1 MQAVIY
7 LIIVLTAAIFL
18 VLQAPHDPQDDEPL
32 YVKEYYDEQ
41 KRSNR
46 PDDGGSHRGAPEDN
60 RRAVTGNK

>member
-46 PDDGGSHRGAPEDN
+46 PDDRGTASGTQKD
-60 RRAVTGNK
+60 TGHTAIRD

>member
-1 MQAVIY
+1 MRAVIY
-7 LIIVLTAAIFL
+7 LILVLIAAIYL

-46 PDDGGSHRGAPEDN
+46 PDDGSSDRRAPEDH
-60 RRAVTGNK
+60 RRAVTRD